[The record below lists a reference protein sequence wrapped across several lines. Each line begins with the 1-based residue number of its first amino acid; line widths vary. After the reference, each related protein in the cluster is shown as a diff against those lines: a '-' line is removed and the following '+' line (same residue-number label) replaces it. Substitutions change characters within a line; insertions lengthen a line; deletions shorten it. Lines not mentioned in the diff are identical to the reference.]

1 MDIHTCKTC
10 MHTYAHIHTQAGSF
24 SQDLEGSILKN
35 ANRYDSFLFQ
45 NFLQNKYMSSFQ
57 LRNNLHIWALS
68 SSPSLSMSVGTFFLI
83 LDGIWATVLLHP
95 RQDESVQNQS
105 KAKTPLD
112 KVGTAAPVPRL
123 SLQGWESVSK
133 ELLGQKQSS
142 RHKLWQKYKLV

>member
-1 MDIHTCKTC
+1 
-10 MHTYAHIHTQAGSF
+10 
-24 SQDLEGSILKN
+24 
-35 ANRYDSFLFQ
+35 
-45 NFLQNKYMSSFQ
+45 MSSFQ

-133 ELLGQKQSS
+133 ELLG
-142 RHKLWQKYKLV
+142 